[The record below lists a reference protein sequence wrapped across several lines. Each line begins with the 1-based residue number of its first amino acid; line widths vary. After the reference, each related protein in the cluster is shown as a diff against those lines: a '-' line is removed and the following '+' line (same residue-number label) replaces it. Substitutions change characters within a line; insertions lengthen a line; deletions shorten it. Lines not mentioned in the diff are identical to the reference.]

1 MIIFTIIV
9 IINVAFIL
17 SADISSIIIGLI
29 MISPSS
35 SLSLMQIIC
44 RYEAFIFFFFSFT
57 TSFDIILIVYEKKH
71 HCEQPSR
78 ARVGE
83 GRLASGSSRCSMRC

>member
-44 RYEAFIFFFFSFT
+44 RYEAFFFIISFT